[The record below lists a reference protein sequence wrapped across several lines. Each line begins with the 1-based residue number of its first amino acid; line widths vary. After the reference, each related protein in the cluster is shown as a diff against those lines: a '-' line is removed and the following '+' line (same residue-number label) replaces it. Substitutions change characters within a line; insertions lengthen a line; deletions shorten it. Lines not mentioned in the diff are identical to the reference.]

1 MFFDRFERLCKEKN
15 ISMNKA
21 ITDCGFSNS
30 LPTKWKKTGATPD
43 ISTIAVLAPY
53 FGKSVEY
60 MTGMTL
66 ESQIDD
72 IRHELSVLKDKQ
84 KSTVNPQEQ
93 FDLDVD
99 ICALQDSLTEL
110 LSRFKNEQKNKPI
123 VDDEFAESLE
133 ILRECPET
141 RTLLHAS
148 KGMTV
153 DQIKLVAQMMRS
165 LRGGENGEA
174 D

>member
-1 MFFDRFERLCKEKN
+1 MRRLE
-15 ISMNKA
+15 
-21 ITDCGFSNS
+21 D
-30 LPTKWKKTGATPD
+30 
-43 ISTIAVLAPY
+43 V
-53 FGKSVEY
+53 
-60 MTGMTL
+60 
-66 ESQIDD
+66 
-72 IRHELSVLKDKQ
+72 
-84 KSTVNPQEQ
+84 
-93 FDLDVD
+93 FDLKHGYF
-99 ICALQDSLTEL
+99 E
-110 LSRFKNEQKNKPI
+110 EMQKNKPI